1 MESLDT
7 GCPIGFLAAALPIVI
22 NDKTPFPS
30 ADATVRGQS
39 LPEVVDDPTPLA
51 NDQTVIS
58 TQPLLSPLQLTPR
71 QEPNELG
78 RTLIGEQLGD
88 IRLEQF
94 VGGGG
99 MGAVFRGVDTRLDRV
114 VAVKV
119 LATPHVSDADSHGR
133 FQMEARSA
141 ARLDHPNIARV
152 HFVGEER
159 GHRYLVFEYIEGQNL
174 RDLVYANGPFA
185 LADALRYMLQITDAL
200 VHAWQRDVVHRDIKP
215 SNILLT
221 PEGQAKLVDMGLARF
236 EQAEPPEHEL
246 TTSGVTL
253 GTFDYMAPEQAR
265 DARQADVRSD
275 IYSLGCT
282 FYFMLVGQP
291 PFPDGT
297 ALQKLLQ
304 HQSDEPPNLSRF
316 RPDVPESVVDVLET
330 MLAKRPEDRFQ
341 SPADLLAAL
350 IAVTEQLG
358 VVYPHVSLPAGWTAP
373 LTEPTWFQ
381 RHAPWLVPAG
391 LLLLSVLT
399 LGIVWN
405 RQQPDTAFP
414 ELRTEQRTPG
424 EVPATVAPNAAP
436 TTDGSPAAATP
447 IE

>member
-1 MESLDT
+1 
-7 GCPIGFLAAALPIVI
+7 VI
-22 NDKTPFPS
+22 DDKTPFPS
-30 ADATVRGQS
+30 NDATVGS
-39 LPEVVDDPTPLA
+39 KPAPPFVDINHTPLA

-58 TQPLLSPLQLTPR
+58 TEPLIAPVALNAR
-71 QEPNELG
+71 QQPNELG
-78 RTLIGEQLGD
+78 RTLVGEQLGD

-99 MGAVFRGVDTRLDRV
+99 MGAVFRGVDTRLQRV

-119 LATPHVSDADSHGR
+119 LATPHISDADSHGR
-133 FQMEARSA
+133 FEMEARSA

-159 GHRYLVFEYIEGQNL
+159 GHRYLVFEYIEGTNL

-200 VHAWQRDVVHRDIKP
+200 LHAWQRDVVHRDIKP

-236 EQAEPPEHEL
+236 EHAEPPEHEL

-265 DARQADVRSD
+265 DARQADIRSD

-291 PFPDGT
+291 PFPDGN

-304 HQSDEPPNLSRF
+304 HQSDDPPNLGKH
-316 RPDVPESVVDVLET
+316 RPDVPESVIDILET

-358 VVYPHVSLPAGWTAP
+358 VVYPNVSLPPGWSAP
-373 LTEPTWFQ
+373 PAEPTWLQ
-381 RHAPWLVPAG
+381 RHAPWAVPVG
-391 LLLLSVLT
+391 LLLLSVLV

-405 RQQPDTAFP
+405 RQQEATGFP
-414 ELRTEQRTPG
+414 ELRTEQNTA
-424 EVPATVAPNAAP
+424 VDASADDVSNTNPATPQTGGNFSSAAP
-436 TTDGSPAAATP
+436 S
-447 IE
+447 E